1 MPDGRC
7 VPGARGTH
15 VPPAHTGLESPAG
28 PSIKCSQMNRKATCP
43 KRWLLWEEASSGC
56 FHLPLHQQQAPEG
69 GAQGQGHRVWP
80 EEQGRGPTLHPR
92 QRHRGRRC
100 AGRRGSEAT
109 DRKSGRAITRWD
121 DALRWEENSRR
132 EGEGRGNRGRST
144 QGEAGLR
151 TQRKAGKRGVGHL
164 HRQPLPRP
172 ALPSPEGTGREAIS
186 L

>member
-1 MPDGRC
+1 MFWETMPDGRC

-92 QRHRGRRC
+92 QRQRAEVCRQERQRGHGQKVRTCNHTMGRC
-100 AGRRGSEAT
+100 PPVGREQQ
-109 DRKSGRAITRWD
+109 
-121 DALRWEENSRR
+121 
-132 EGEGRGNRGRST
+132 EGRGRQRE
-144 QGEAGLR
+144 QRPLHAG
-151 TQRKAGKRGVGHL
+151 
-164 HRQPLPRP
+164 
-172 ALPSPEGTGREAIS
+172 
-186 L
+186 